1 MNGLSQTILH
11 VSADVG
17 EMPSRVVFNRQVL
30 KSSSDA
36 SDLFRVPMRGNKN
49 LMKYKALLRRSRN
62 YYAVKVG
69 VFGSSGRIGQAAQG
83 VGTAITPGDL
93 SNLRSPGRS
102 GIYSA
107 LVPGG
112 IPGTRLAAPSR
123 SGRGYRCPEGF
134 QYGGRFTDNRFS
146 TCGQMLFDIFGLGAT
161 VGQLLKP
168 LGEGRTSAPDAE
180 GRINVISGMSPQ
192 ERQLIVSRSA
202 QIPKIGIA
210 DGAKQASATLQAITA
225 LKNAED
231 GATLMIRRDGFGLR
245 PVVPTSILRTVPDNR
260 NMEGATFLTAV
271 SKQSS
276 LGLDEL
282 GLLSNTGIQELKY
295 ITPNGVELSLK
306 KTRPL
311 TVGERRKLGRTVAD
325 VAKMDTSSD
334 VTTRLRALAENSNG
348 GIQYTEKF
356 GKIAKAN
363 DFIEAD
369 VNGTRKQV
377 RRWVYET
384 FMSGRKPKVAQS
396 REIEPTT
403 QTEAEQKKIAS
414 LAEAIKHLDRGGD
427 ASMVLASLLP
437 VALQRTKAFRSKKM
451 DRFNQMY
458 TGRNGSQI
466 RETTSQYDFQHLGA
480 RFAND
485 LQRELGLNSPE
496 VRAAGSGKRQ
506 PYLSIYPNADD
517 ATIKPAANLDNLP
530 PAEMLKL
537 AVSDWLVDAR
547 SRNSSNT
554 LLIESA
560 DAVSVTGTDNADVA
574 ISGIAKTGQSQRQRL
589 KIDEFIN
596 EERSAFYR
604 QAFAKLTAQQQRA
617 VVNQLDQ
624 LIERASKFS
633 WADYVARL
641 SNDGILS
648 QAEKTHLEIIRSI
661 YDSRLGAL
669 KGSKEMFLEL
679 LGVS

>member
-1 MNGLSQTILH
+1 MILPAN
-11 VSADVG
+11 VDVD
-17 EMPSRVVFNRQVL
+17 EMPSRVVFNRRVL
-30 KSSSDA
+30 TSSSEA
-36 SDLFRVPMRGNKN
+36 SDLYRVPMRGNKN

-69 VFGSSGRIGQAAQG
+69 IFGSSGRLGQIAQG
-83 VGTAITPGDL
+83 AGTAITPGDL
-93 SNLRSPGRS
+93 SNIRSPGRS

-146 TCGQMLFDIFGLGAT
+146 TCGQMLFDIFSLGAT
-161 VGQLLKP
+161 VGQLVKP
-168 LGEGRTSAPDAE
+168 TSDRTSAPDAE
-180 GRINVISGMSPQ
+180 GRVNVIPGLSPQ

-202 QIPKIGIA
+202 QIPKIGVA
-210 DGAKQASATLQAITA
+210 DGSKQASSVQQAISA
-225 LKNAED
+225 LRKAED

-271 SKQSS
+271 SKQNS

-295 ITPNGVELSLK
+295 VAPNGVELSLR

-325 VAKMDTSSD
+325 VAKMDISSD
-334 VTTRLRALAENSNG
+334 VTARLKTLADNSNG
-348 GIQYTEKF
+348 GIQYSEKF
-356 GKIAKAN
+356 GKIPKAN
-363 DFIEAD
+363 DFIDAD
-369 VNGTRKQV
+369 VNGTKKKV

-384 FMSGRKPKVAQS
+384 FMSGRRPQVA
-396 REIEPTT
+396 
-403 QTEAEQKKIAS
+403 EAAELETPAVPDQQKQKITS

-427 ASMVLASLLP
+427 ASMVLPSLLP
-437 VALQRTKAFRSKKM
+437 VALQRTKAYRSKKL

-458 TGRNGSQI
+458 MGRDGSQI

-485 LQRELGLNSPE
+485 LQRQLGLNSPQ
-496 VRAAGSGKRQ
+496 VAFAGNGKRQ
-506 PYLSIYPNADD
+506 PYFSIYPNAEET
-517 ATIKPAANLDNLP
+517 TIRPADNLDNLP

-537 AVSDWLVDAR
+537 AVADWLSDAR
-547 SRNSSNT
+547 SRTSSNT
-554 LLIESA
+554 MLIGSAESSSIA
-560 DAVSVTGTDNADVA
+560 GTDNADVA
-574 ISGIAKTGQSQRQRL
+574 LSGIAKAGQSQRQRL
-589 KIDEFIN
+589 KLDEFIN
-596 EERSAFYR
+596 EERSAFYK
-604 QAFAKLTAQQQRA
+604 QVFAKLTAQQQRA
-617 VVNQLDQ
+617 VVNQLNQ
-624 LIERASKFS
+624 LIERASQFS
-633 WADYVARL
+633 WTDYVARL
-641 SNDGILS
+641 TADGVLS

-661 YDSRLGAL
+661 YDSRLGTL
-669 KGSKEMFLEL
+669 KGSKEMFLQL